1 MPRSRRREC
10 ESYRVF
16 EANLERSKA
25 FLRLF
30 DAGGGPGQPS
40 NDRKELLR
48 GAVVFAVG
56 SLDAFLHDLVL
67 EIVPEYGPN
76 SSELATALKE
86 IARDDPGLAPRV
98 ALQRDPDEAVRQF
111 RSALDSWLSTKSF
124 QGPEAVV
131 RACAYVG
138 CTLGWQELN
147 AVTHVNTAAKLGEFT
162 KMRHA
167 VVHRGQMPY
176 IRRRIARE
184 CVDLIATVG
193 KAIND
198 RIVST
203 YGSGGGLRGQH
214 SRSSPSRARSS
225 SRRASLR

>member
-16 EANLERSKA
+16 KANLDRSKA
-25 FLRLF
+25 FFRLF
-30 DAGGGPGQPS
+30 DAGGGRGQPS

-76 SSELATALKE
+76 SPELTTALKE
-86 IARDDPGLAPRV
+86 IAKDDPGLALRV
-98 ALQRDPDEAVRQF
+98 ALQRNPDEAVRQF
-111 RSALDSWLSTKSF
+111 RSALDSWLSIKSF

-138 CTLGWQELN
+138 CTLGWQELD

-162 KMRHA
+162 RMRHD
-167 VVHRGQMPY
+167 VVHRGRRPY
-176 IRRRIARE
+176 IRRHIAQE
-184 CVDLIATVG
+184 CVDLIAAVAN
-193 KAIND
+193 AIND
-198 RIVST
+198 KVVST
-203 YGSGGGLRGQH
+203 YGSGGGLRGQQ
-214 SRSSPSRARSS
+214 SRSPLSRASSS